1 MITIDDLFESL
12 SDEIFSPEYDDLST
26 IVWDACIIPL
36 QENDDDRGTEIEDT
50 IVSLLISERKH
61 AFKIGFQTAIS
72 LIFEGRQINV

>member
-36 QENDDDRGTEIEDT
+36 QKKDYDAGSEIEGAL
-50 IVSLLISERKH
+50 VSLFNCERKY
-61 AFKIGFQTAIS
+61 AFKVGFQTAVS
-72 LIFEGRQINV
+72 LILEGKAKG